1 MRKWVGLIAIAVV
14 AVVLAG
20 GGVYAANEMLQ
31 LDIYTWL
38 RLRDNTLILFG
49 TGNDY
54 YARYD
59 ATGNDVELRTGAG
72 AELVSVDATT
82 VSVPVGLDVG
92 GQIEAGTGN
101 HTLTTAEGLINGAK
115 IAEGTVTGAQ
125 ILTTGALP
133 GYVALIDDAN
143 ALTFAPLSGHGTLA
157 GDGELT
163 IVEYTGATAEAD
175 GTAGLVPGSAA
186 GSADR
191 FLCVDGSF
199 KTPSIGAVTGPGTS
213 TDRAVAIW
221 DGTDGDTVQNSTVL
235 VSTAGGLTIPG
246 TVTVGSGAH
255 VWSNTAGLLDGGK
268 LQDATVAASK
278 LAASGVTAGTY
289 TIATVTVDAAG
300 RITAASN
307 GSLGLVDLDD
317 GAAAYTAAG
326 YPLVVNATADG
337 WEFAAE
343 LDPDVLPVL
352 VGDAGTGGVQ
362 GVVPAP
368 AAGDAAAGK
377 YLNADGTWTVPAG
390 AGNVGGPVTST
401 NNALARFDGTGGQTL
416 KDSSITSADGTS
428 LVIPGTITLGS
439 GAHVLTNSVGLL
451 DGGKLQAGSVGDSQ
465 AADDLTIG
473 AAGSVDA
480 RALDITAA
488 VDESTVDD
496 ADTVLIYDASATA
509 IREMTRANFL
519 AGLLRPADV
528 DTEAELET
536 LLTDVTDVFTSNDA
550 AYGFLIDSAGTSGY
564 VWTSDG
570 DGRGAWAAAT
580 GGASAFTDLTDAP
593 PAYTGEAG
601 KYVRVNA
608 TEDALEFA
616 AGGGGGAGVFTD
628 LTDVPSAYT
637 GGAGKIVRVNSTEDA
652 LEFAADAVGA
662 EAFTE
667 LSDAPSAYTGQAEKY
682 VRVNSTADGLEFV
695 TGTGA
700 SGVAA
705 FTELN
710 DAPSAYTDQGGKY
723 VRVKSTADGLEFA
736 AVDSAVKDTL
746 CVLRPRDSFPTA
758 TAYATIDTRN
768 NTPVLDFDAATD
780 EAALW
785 VDVLPIRYGG
795 GGVTVEIEFAATS
808 ATSGN
813 VVWTAAFERVGS
825 ESQDLDEDGFATART
840 TTTAV
845 SATCGKTKKAAIT
858 FTDGSQMDSVAAGEA
873 YRLKVTRDADN
884 EADTASEDVE
894 IVVVHVK
901 ETSS

>member
-1 MRKWVGLIAIAVV
+1 MKRRYWVLVV
-14 AVVLAG
+14 AGVLLVA
-20 GGVYAANEMLQ
+20 AANQMYQ
-31 LDIYTWL
+31 LDVYEWL
-38 RLRDNTLILFG
+38 RLRDGVLLSFG
-49 TGNDY
+49 TDSDY

-59 ATGNDVELRTGAG
+59 AAGNDVELRTGAG
-72 AELVSVDATT
+72 VEVVSANATT
-82 VSVPVGLDVG
+82 VSVAGDLDVA
-92 GQIEAGTGN
+92 GQIEAGTDN

-115 IAEGTVTGAQ
+115 IAAGTITGEQ
-125 ILTTGALP
+125 IATAGALP
-133 GYVALIDDAN
+133 GYVSLIDATN

-175 GTAGLVPGSAA
+175 GVEGLVPAGAR

-191 FLCVDGSF
+191 FLCVDGTF
-199 KTPSIGAVTGPGTS
+199 KTPSIGAVTGPGSS

-221 DGTDGDTVQNSTVL
+221 DGVNGDTVQNSTVL
-235 VSTAGGLTIPG
+235 VSTSGGLTIPG

-268 LQDATVAASK
+268 LQDATVSSAK

-289 TIATVTVDAAG
+289 TIAAVTVDSKG
-300 RITAASN
+300 RVTAAAD
-307 GSLGLVDLDD
+307 GSLGLIDLDD
-317 GAAAYTAAG
+317 GATAYTAAG
-326 YPLVVNATADG
+326 FPLVVNATADG

-390 AGNVGGPVTST
+390 AGNVGGPGTST

-416 KDSSITSADGTS
+416 ADTSITSADGAS
-428 LVIPGTITLGS
+428 LVIPGTIALGS

-480 RALDITAA
+480 RAIVITAA
-488 VDESTVDD
+488 VDETTADD

-550 AYGFLIDSAGTSGY
+550 AYAFLIDSAGTSGY

-570 DGRGAWAAAT
+570 DGKGAWAAAT
-580 GGASAFTDLTDAP
+580 GGAAAFTDLTDVP
-593 PAYTGEAG
+593 SAYVGEAG
-601 KYVRVNA
+601 KYVRVNS

-616 AGGGGGAGVFTD
+616 VGGGGGAGVFTD

-637 GGAGKIVRVNSTEDA
+637 GGAGKVVKVNSTEDA

-662 EAFTE
+662 EAFTD

-700 SGVAA
+700 SGVAS
-705 FTELN
+705 FVELN
-710 DAPSAYTDQGGKY
+710 DVPSAYTDQGGKY
-723 VRVKSTADGLEFA
+723 VRVNSTADGLEFA
-736 AVDSAVKDTL
+736 TVSGAVADTL
-746 CVLRPRDSFPTA
+746 CVLRPRDSFPPGSN
-758 TAYATIDTRN
+758 YATLDTRN
-768 NTPVLDFDAATD
+768 DTPVLDFDAAAD

-795 GGVTVEIEFAATS
+795 GGVTVEIDYAMTS
-808 ATSGN
+808 ATAN
-813 VVWTAAFERVGS
+813 AVVWAVQWEKIAAET
-825 ESQDLDEDGFATART
+825 QDLDSDGFATAKT
-840 TTTAV
+840 VTSTV
-845 SATCGKTKKAAIT
+845 SGTCGKVKRASIT
-858 FTDGSQMDSVAAGEA
+858 FSDGTQMDSVGAGHSF
-873 YRLKVTRDADN
+873 RLKVYRDADN
-884 EADTASEDVE
+884 AADDATGDAEL
-894 IVVVHVK
+894 VVVHIK